1 MFEPLG
7 HLRGEVVDTESA
19 AHHQATLVQDGH
31 SKREDTMSRRCEL
44 TGTGPIVGNIV
55 SHSNTKT
62 KRRYLPNLQDVT
74 LASDAL
80 GRAFRLRITMATL
93 RSVDHNGGLDGYI
106 VKIDETKMSDRAR
119 KVRKEIKSKLAE
131 LAAA

>member
-1 MFEPLG
+1 
-7 HLRGEVVDTESA
+7 LRAGVVDIEF
-19 AHHQATLVQDGH
+19 ATPFQVILVRTGP
-31 SKREDTMSRRCEL
+31 SKRENTMSRRCEL

-74 LASDAL
+74 LASEAL
-80 GRAFRLRITMATL
+80 GRGFRLRITMATL
-93 RSVDHNGGLDGYI
+93 RSVDHNGGLDFYI
-106 VKIDETKMSDRAR
+106 TKIDETKMSDNAR
-119 KVRKEIKSKLAE
+119 KIRKQVKAKLAE

>member
-1 MFEPLG
+1 VL
-7 HLRGEVVDTESA
+7 
-19 AHHQATLVQDGH
+19 DGPNE
-31 SKREDTMSRRCEL
+31 REITMSRRCEL

-55 SHSNTKT
+55 SHSNVKT

-74 LASDAL
+74 LASEVL
-80 GRAFRLRITMATL
+80 GRGFRLRITMATL

-106 VKIDETKMSDRAR
+106 VKIDESKMSDRAR
-119 KVRKEIKSKLAE
+119 KIRKEVKAKLAE

>member
-1 MFEPLG
+1 MVG
-7 HLRGEVVDTESA
+7 H
-19 AHHQATLVQDGH
+19 
-31 SKREDTMSRRCEL
+31 
-44 TGTGPIVGNIV
+44 IV
-55 SHSNTKT
+55 SHSNIKT

-80 GRAFRLRITMATL
+80 GRAFKLRITMAAL

-119 KVRKEIKSKLAE
+119 KIRRDIKAKLAE
-131 LAAA
+131 QAAA

>member
-1 MFEPLG
+1 
-7 HLRGEVVDTESA
+7 
-19 AHHQATLVQDGH
+19 
-31 SKREDTMSRRCEL
+31 MSRRCEL

-55 SHSNTKT
+55 SHSNVKT

-74 LASDAL
+74 LASESL

-119 KVRKEIKSKLAE
+119 RIRKEIKSKLAE

>member
-1 MFEPLG
+1 
-7 HLRGEVVDTESA
+7 
-19 AHHQATLVQDGH
+19 
-31 SKREDTMSRRCEL
+31 MSRRCEL

-55 SHSNTKT
+55 SHSNVKT

-74 LASDAL
+74 LASESL

-106 VKIDETKMSDRAR
+106 VKIDESKMSDRAR
-119 KVRKEIKSKLAE
+119 RIRKEIKSKLAE

>member
-1 MFEPLG
+1 
-7 HLRGEVVDTESA
+7 
-19 AHHQATLVQDGH
+19 
-31 SKREDTMSRRCEL
+31 MSRRCEL

-55 SHSNTKT
+55 SHSNVKT

-74 LASDAL
+74 LASESL

-106 VKIDETKMSDRAR
+106 VKIDESKMSDRAR
-119 KVRKEIKSKLAE
+119 RIRKEVKAKLAE

>member
-1 MFEPLG
+1 MRAALLYSWQSVE
-7 HLRGEVVDTESA
+7 TEFA
-19 AHHQATLVQDGH
+19 AHHQEILVQDGPNE
-31 SKREDTMSRRCEL
+31 REITMSRRCEL

-74 LASDAL
+74 LASDSL

-119 KVRKEIKSKLAE
+119 KIRKEVKAKLAA

>member
-1 MFEPLG
+1 MVG
-7 HLRGEVVDTESA
+7 H
-19 AHHQATLVQDGH
+19 
-31 SKREDTMSRRCEL
+31 
-44 TGTGPIVGNIV
+44 IV
-55 SHSNTKT
+55 SHSNIKT

-80 GRAFRLRITMATL
+80 GRAFKLRITMAAL

-119 KVRKEIKSKLAE
+119 KIRREIKAKLAE
-131 LAAA
+131 KAAA

>member
-1 MFEPLG
+1 
-7 HLRGEVVDTESA
+7 VSA
-19 AHHQATLVQDGH
+19 SLN
-31 SKREDTMSRRCEL
+31 KRVDTMSRRCEL

-55 SHSNTKT
+55 SHSNVKT

-74 LASDAL
+74 LASEAL

-93 RSVDHNGGLDGYI
+93 RSVDHNGGLDFYI
-106 VKIDETKMSDRAR
+106 VKIDESKMSDRAR
-119 KVRKEIKSKLAE
+119 KIRRDVKAKLAE

>member
-1 MFEPLG
+1 
-7 HLRGEVVDTESA
+7 
-19 AHHQATLVQDGH
+19 
-31 SKREDTMSRRCEL
+31 MSRRCEL

-55 SHSNTKT
+55 SHSNVKT

-74 LASDAL
+74 LASESL

-106 VKIDETKMSDRAR
+106 VKIDESKMSDRAR
-119 KVRKEIKSKLAE
+119 RIRKEVKAKLAE
-131 LAAA
+131 IAAA

>member
-1 MFEPLG
+1 
-7 HLRGEVVDTESA
+7 
-19 AHHQATLVQDGH
+19 
-31 SKREDTMSRRCEL
+31 MSRRCEL

-74 LASDAL
+74 LASEAL
-80 GRAFRLRITMATL
+80 GRGFRLRITMATL
-93 RSVDHNGGLDGYI
+93 RSVDHNGGLDFFI
-106 VKIDETKMSDRAR
+106 TKIDETKMSDRAR

>member
-1 MFEPLG
+1 M
-7 HLRGEVVDTESA
+7 
-19 AHHQATLVQDGH
+19 
-31 SKREDTMSRRCEL
+31 
-44 TGTGPIVGNIV
+44 VGNIV

-80 GRAFRLRITMATL
+80 GRAFKLRITMAAL
-93 RSVDHNGGLDGYI
+93 RSVDHNGGLDGFI

-119 KVRKEIKSKLAE
+119 KIRRDIKAKLAE
-131 LAAA
+131 AAAA